1 MCLVLQGWPTTD
13 QTGLYVATELKW
25 VLTFNF
31 ARRQSAKTSLN
42 TVVMVET
49 TFICNMSYTWIH

>member
-1 MCLVLQGWPTTD
+1 MCSVLQGWPTTD
-13 QTGLYVATELKW
+13 QTGLCVATELKW

-31 ARRQSAKTSLN
+31 ARQQSAKTSLN

-49 TFICNMSYTWIH
+49 TFICNMSYT